1 MKYEIQYLLQV
12 ISCKRLYWSL
22 FITEGEGA
30 GGAGGEG
37 RLRGSWLCKDKIDL
51 IPYETL

>member
-1 MKYEIQYLLQV
+1 MKHEIQYLLQV

-22 FITEGEGA
+22 FITEGGG

-37 RLRGSWLCKDKIDL
+37 RLGGSWLCKDKIDL

>member
-1 MKYEIQYLLQV
+1 MKHEIQYLLQV

-22 FITEGEGA
+22 FITEGEGS
-30 GGAGGEG
+30 GGEG